1 MALAAEAEEES
12 TAHVA
17 WGHAAVCPRPWPPM
31 STRSPSCSINLCMPA
46 QASTCAHFIEERLCC
61 RFHSHMQCFATG
73 RMPHASGSMPGGVEA
88 PGGSCR
94 QLSACWRRQLLK
106 SSSHDGV
113 VHLQQSM
120 QLCRASEP
128 STRCAGQGTP
138 CSSAWVAAEPG
149 YTVKAGMCIWPL
161 SFMSQTDL

>member
-1 MALAAEAEEES
+1 MWLGDMPLYAPDPGRPCVHAPLRAASVYACLHVLA
-12 TAHVA
+12 
-17 WGHAAVCPRPWPPM
+17 
-31 STRSPSCSINLCMPA
+31 CMPA

-73 RMPHASGSMPGGVEA
+73 RMPHASGSMPWGVEA

-138 CSSAWVAAEPG
+138 CSPAWVAAEPG
-149 YTVKAGMCIWPL
+149 YTVKA
-161 SFMSQTDL
+161 